1 MIYDRLLIQVRERSF
16 LDLLDLTFQVL
27 RERPLVVTI
36 AALAG
41 VLPCAALNYWL
52 ESDPASSPAFF
63 VFLLMLETPFATAP
77 LTVALGD
84 LMFNMPVTPRRLG
97 WALLSGLPMLV
108 LTQLMLRGVLL
119 VTVLGYLFF
128 PSRLAYLDEVILLE
142 RMRGF
147 KVLGRAIALCRGLEG
162 EYFPSWAAQVALGA
176 TFVVCFTTGSDTIIS
191 ALFGDE
197 LSWSRPRTGGL
208 GGLLFQSAIW
218 IAVAY
223 FGTFRFLSYIDRRI
237 RLEGWEL
244 ELRLK
249 AAGRALEEAAP

>member
-1 MIYDRLLIQVRERSF
+1 M
-16 LDLLDLTFQVL
+16 TFQVL
-27 RERPLVVTI
+27 RARPLVLTI
-36 AALAG
+36 SALAG

-77 LTVALGD
+77 LTVVLGD
-84 LMFNMPVTPRRLG
+84 LMFNVPVTLRRVDR
-97 WALLSGLPMLV
+97 ALRSGLPSLIA
-108 LTQLMLRGVLL
+108 TQLILRGVLL
-119 VTVLGYLFF
+119 VTVVGYLFF

-147 KVLGRAIALCRGLEG
+147 KVLRRAGALCRGLEG
-162 EYFPSWAAQVALGA
+162 ESFLSWVAQVALGT
-176 TFVVCFTTGSDTIIS
+176 TFVLCFATGSSTIIS

-197 LSWSRPRTGGL
+197 LTWSRPRTGGL
-208 GGLLFQSAIW
+208 SGLLFQTAIW

-223 FGTFRFLSYIDRRI
+223 FGAFRFLSYIDRRT

-249 AAGRALEEAAP
+249 AAGRALEETAP

>member
-1 MIYDRLLIQVRERSF
+1 MNYDRLLIQVRERSF

-27 RERPLVVTI
+27 RERPLALTI
-36 AALAG
+36 SALAG

-52 ESDPASSPAFF
+52 QSDPDSPPWLF
-63 VFLLMLETPFATAP
+63 VFLLVLEIPFATAP
-77 LTVALGD
+77 LTVVLGD
-84 LMFNMPVTPRRLG
+84 LMFNMPVTSKRVDR
-97 WALLSGLPMLV
+97 ALRSGLPSLIA
-108 LTQLMLRGVLL
+108 TQLVLRGVLL
-119 VTVLGYLFF
+119 VTVVGYLLF

-147 KVLGRAIALCRGLEG
+147 KALRRAGALCRGLEG
-162 EYFPSWAAQVALGA
+162 EYFLSWVAQVALA
-176 TFVVCFTTGSDTIIS
+176 TTFVLCFATGSNMIIS
-191 ALFGDE
+191 SLFGDE
-197 LSWSRPRTGGL
+197 LTWSRPRASGL
-208 GGLLFQSAIW
+208 SGLLFQAAVW

-249 AAGRALEEAAP
+249 AVGRALEERTP

>member
-27 RERPLVVTI
+27 RAQPLALVI
-36 AALAG
+36 AAFAG
-41 VLPCAALNYWL
+41 VLPCAVLNYWL
-52 ESDPASSPAFF
+52 HSDPGSSPAFF
-63 VFLLMLETPFATAP
+63 VFLLILETPFATAP
-77 LTVALGD
+77 LTVVLGD
-84 LMFNMPVTPRRLG
+84 LMFNVPVATGRVG
-97 WALLSGLPMLV
+97 WALLSAIPSLF
-108 LTQLMLRGVLL
+108 LTQLLLRAVLL
-119 VTVLGYLFF
+119 VTVVGYLFF

-147 KVLGRAIALCRGLEG
+147 KALRRASALCRGLEG
-162 EYFPSWAAQVALGA
+162 EYFFSWVAQVALGT
-176 TFVVCFTTGSDTIIS
+176 TFVLCFWTGSNTILS
-191 ALFGDE
+191 ALFGAE
-197 LSWSRPRTGGL
+197 LTWSRPRMSWL
-208 GGLLFQSAIW
+208 SEWLFHAAIW

-249 AAGRALEEAAP
+249 AAGRALEGTAP